1 MSVDTVV
8 LLTALDLEYDAAR
21 ERLTGLEVRRHPQG
35 TRFEVGQVPD
45 RTCRI
50 ALGLTGKGNHA
61 AAVLAERAINFFE
74 PVAVL
79 FVGVAGA
86 LWPHVA
92 LGDVVVATHVYAYHG
107 ATAEADGMKARPRLW
122 EIPHSVD
129 QLARHLGR
137 TRDWNQGLRDNPN
150 VRFGPIASGEVAQYS
165 ETSSN
170 AEWIRTHYNDAQAI
184 DMEGAGI
191 ALAGHLNLNL
201 PVVVVRG
208 ISDRADGTKS
218 TTDAAGWQPRAAANA
233 ARFAVTLATALV
245 ADHTAMASQSPAH
258 PEGSPAVTGM
268 FQNIATGNAH
278 VGTQNLEVH
287 GGIHIG
293 DRKGAADSSLA
304 DALAE
309 LRKLLHEAYQQ
320 QHLNKAMYTAAN
332 AEVTAAGNAPDPD
345 TRKVALKRLF
355 GLVSDISHLASAVS
369 AIIALVGAAS

>member
-1 MSVDTVV
+1 MSGNTVV
-8 LLTALDLEYDAAR
+8 VLTALDLEYDAVR
-21 ERLTGLEVRRHPQG
+21 ERLTKLEVRRHTQG
-35 TRFEVGQVPD
+35 TRFEIGRAPD
-45 RTCRI
+45 PTCQI

-86 LWPHVA
+86 LWPHIA

-129 QLARHLGR
+129 QLARHVRR
-137 TRDWNQGLRDNPN
+137 TGDWTRGLPATPN

-165 ETSSN
+165 QDSSN

-233 ARFAVTLATALV
+233 ATFAVALATALV
-245 ADHTAMASQSPAH
+245 ADHAATASQTPSQT
-258 PEGSPAVTGM
+258 EGSPAVTGM
-268 FQNIATGNAH
+268 FQNIATGSAH
-278 VGTQNLEVH
+278 VGTQNMEVH
-287 GGIHIG
+287 GGVHIG
-293 DRKGAADSSLA
+293 DRKGAADSGLA

-320 QHLNKAMYTAAN
+320 QHLDKAMYTAAT
-332 AEVTAAGNAPDPD
+332 AEVTAAGNAPDQD
-345 TRKVALKRLF
+345 TRKVALKRLL

-369 AIIALVGAAS
+369 AVLALVGVAS